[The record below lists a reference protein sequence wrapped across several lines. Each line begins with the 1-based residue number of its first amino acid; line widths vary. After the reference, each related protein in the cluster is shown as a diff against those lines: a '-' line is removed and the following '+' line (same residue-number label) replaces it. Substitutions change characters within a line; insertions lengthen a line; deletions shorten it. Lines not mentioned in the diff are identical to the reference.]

1 MLDLLVYLDELLIK
15 NLNSLA
21 LNGYI
26 DIRTYRRIRD
36 RTIGGNARISDRS
49 SNGLDYKNQK
59 DKISGYKSRHNIC
72 EEHFQD
78 GSERSLGLEGR
89 DFDRNEQEIK
99 KITTVFTLHSDLLTN
114 MYKNNNVKNAINFKS
129 IEDDN
134 IKVGDYIEITGCV
147 QEVSI
152 PLYIDTL
159 IESLNCY
166 GIDFLNAYLDKEKD
180 KVKTLDFG
188 IITRLLEGLKNKI
201 TRNGT
206 TDLVLKNAD
215 TSIVLAINENN
226 FVNNGYN
233 TFDFVQCSC
242 KIFGKVM
249 MIKDDNEKCI
259 SLLRK
264 SSQEEY
270 YEKILESIEPYL
282 NILRSKNIILPKRP
296 KCNITGK
303 MIMILP
309 ISICI

>member
-15 NLNSLA
+15 NLSSLA

-36 RTIGGNARISDRS
+36 RTIGGNVRIGDRS
-49 SNGLDYKNQK
+49 SKGIDYKDQK
-59 DKISGYKSRHNIC
+59 DKISGYKSKHNTC

-78 GSERSLGLEGR
+78 GNERNLGFEGR

-99 KITTVFTLHSDLLTN
+99 KIRTVFTLHNELLTN
-114 MYKNNNVKNAINFKS
+114 MYSNNRVRNLVDMKAIADGDV
-129 IEDDN
+129 E
-134 IKVGDYIEITGCV
+134 VGDYVEISGCV
-147 QEVSI
+147 QEISI

-159 IESLNCY
+159 IESINCY
-166 GIDFLNAYLDKEKD
+166 GVDFLNSFLDKNKLKE
-180 KVKTLDFG
+180 LDFT
-188 IITRLLEGLKNKI
+188 IISRLLVSLKNSISK
-201 TRNGT
+201 NGT
-206 TDLVLKNAD
+206 GDLVLKTGE
-215 TSIVLAINENN
+215 TSLVLAINENN

-233 TFDFVQCSC
+233 SVDFIQCSC

-249 MIKDDNEKCI
+249 MIKEDDNKCI

-270 YEKILESIEPYL
+270 YEKILESIDPYL
-282 NILRSKNIILPKRP
+282 DLLKSKNIILPKKP
-296 KCNITGK
+296 KCDIKGK

>member
-15 NLNSLA
+15 NLSSLA

-36 RTIGGNARISDRS
+36 RTIGGNVRIGDRS
-49 SNGLDYKNQK
+49 SNGVDYKDQK
-59 DKISGYKSRHNIC
+59 DKISGYKSKHNTC

-78 GSERSLGLEGR
+78 GSERNLGFEGR

-99 KITTVFTLHSDLLTN
+99 KIRTVFTLHNELLTN
-114 MYKNNNVKNAINFKS
+114 MYSNNRVRNLVDMKAIANG
-129 IEDDN
+129 DV
-134 IKVGDYIEITGCV
+134 KVGDYVEISGCV
-147 QEVSI
+147 QEISI

-159 IESLNCY
+159 IESINCY
-166 GIDFLNAYLDKEKD
+166 GVDFLNSFLDKNKLKE
-180 KVKTLDFG
+180 LDFT
-188 IITRLLEGLKNKI
+188 IISRLLVSLKNSISK
-201 TRNGT
+201 NGT
-206 TDLVLKNAD
+206 ADLVLKTGE
-215 TSIVLAINENN
+215 TSLVLAINENN

-233 TFDFVQCSC
+233 SVDFIQCSC

-249 MIKDDNEKCI
+249 MIKEDDNKCI

-270 YEKILESIEPYL
+270 YERILESIDPYL
-282 NILRSKNIILPKRP
+282 DVLKSKNIILPKKP
-296 KCNITGK
+296 KCDIKGK

>member
-1 MLDLLVYLDELLIK
+1 VLDLLVYLDELLIK
-15 NLNSLA
+15 NLSSLA

-36 RTIGGNARISDRS
+36 RTIGGNVRIGDRS
-49 SNGLDYKNQK
+49 SNGVDYKDQK
-59 DKISGYKSRHNIC
+59 DKISGYKSKHNTC

-78 GSERSLGLEGR
+78 GSERNLGFEGR

-99 KITTVFTLHSDLLTN
+99 KIRTVFTLHNELLTN
-114 MYKNNNVKNAINFKS
+114 MYSNNRVRNLVDMKAIANG
-129 IEDDN
+129 DV
-134 IKVGDYIEITGCV
+134 KVGDYVEISGCV
-147 QEVSI
+147 QEISI

-159 IESLNCY
+159 IESINCY
-166 GIDFLNAYLDKEKD
+166 GVDFLNSFLDKNKLKE
-180 KVKTLDFG
+180 LDFT
-188 IITRLLEGLKNKI
+188 IISRLLVSLKNSISK
-201 TRNGT
+201 NGT
-206 TDLVLKNAD
+206 ADLVLKTGE
-215 TSIVLAINENN
+215 TSLVLAINENN

-233 TFDFVQCSC
+233 SVDFIQCSC

-249 MIKDDNEKCI
+249 MIKEDDNKCI

-270 YEKILESIEPYL
+270 YERILESIDPYL
-282 NILRSKNIILPKRP
+282 DVLKSKNIILPKKP
-296 KCNITGK
+296 KCDIKGK

>member
-1 MLDLLVYLDELLIK
+1 MLDLLIYLDELLIK

-36 RTIGGNARISDRS
+36 RTVGGNARISDRS
-49 SNGLDYKNQK
+49 SNGLDYKNQR
-59 DKISGYKSRHNIC
+59 DKISGYKSKHNIC
-72 EEHFQD
+72 EEHYQD

-89 DFDRNEQEIK
+89 NFDRNEQEIK

-114 MYKNNNVKNAINFKS
+114 MYSNNTVKDLKNFKS
-129 IEDDN
+129 IEDN
-134 IKVGDYIEITGCV
+134 NLVVGDYVEITGCV
-147 QEVSI
+147 QEISI

-166 GIDFLNAYLDKEKD
+166 GIEFLNSYLNKENNNI
-180 KVKTLDFG
+180 LDFG

-201 TRNGT
+201 SMNGSA
-206 TDLVLKNAD
+206 DLVLKTGD
-215 TSIVLAINENN
+215 TSLVLSINENN

-233 TFDFVQCSC
+233 TFDFVQCTC

-249 MIKDDNEKCI
+249 MIKENNEKCI

-282 NILRSKNIILPKRP
+282 NVLRSKNIILPKRP

>member
-1 MLDLLVYLDELLIK
+1 MLDLLIYLDELLIR
-15 NLNSLA
+15 NLNSLT

-36 RTIGGNARISDRS
+36 RTVGGNARISDRN
-49 SNGLDYKNQK
+49 SNGLDYKNQR
-59 DKISGYKSRHNIC
+59 DKISGYKSKHNTC
-72 EEHFQD
+72 EEHYQD
-78 GSERSLGLEGR
+78 GSERSLGFEGR

-99 KITTVFTLHSDLLTN
+99 KISTVFTLHNDLLTN
-114 MYKNNNVKNAINFKS
+114 MRSKNNIKNAIDFKS
-129 IEDDN
+129 FKEHDL
-134 IKVGDYIEITGCV
+134 KVGDYIEISGCV
-147 QEVSI
+147 QEISI

-159 IESLNCY
+159 IESINCY
-166 GIDFLNAYLDKEKD
+166 GVDFLNSYLDKEKNNG
-180 KVKTLDFG
+180 LDFG
-188 IITRLLEGLKNKI
+188 IIARLLEGLRSKI

-206 TDLVLKNAD
+206 TDLVVKTGD
-215 TSIVLAINENN
+215 TSIVLAINEKN

-249 MIKDDNEKCI
+249 MIKENNDKCI

-270 YEKILESIEPYL
+270 YEKILKSIDPYL
-282 NILRSKNIILPKRP
+282 DILRSKNIILPKKP

>member
-15 NLNSLA
+15 NLNSVA

-26 DIRTYRRIRD
+26 DIRTFRRIRD
-36 RTIGGNARISDRS
+36 RTVGGNARISDRS
-49 SNGLDYKNQK
+49 SNGLDYKNQR
-59 DKISGYKSRHNIC
+59 DKISGYKSKHNTC

-78 GSERSLGLEGR
+78 GSERILGLEGR

-99 KITTVFTLHSDLLTN
+99 KITTVFTLHSDLLSN
-114 MYKNNNVKNAINFKS
+114 MYKNNNVKNVTNFKS
-129 IEDDN
+129 VEDDN

-147 QEVSI
+147 QEISI

-166 GIDFLNAYLDKEKD
+166 GIDFLNSYIDKEK
-180 KVKTLDFG
+180 LNGLNFG

-201 TRNGT
+201 TSNGT
-206 TDLVLKNAD
+206 TDLVVKTAD
-215 TSIVLAINENN
+215 TSLVLAINENN

-249 MIKDDNEKCI
+249 MIKEDNDKCI

-270 YEKILESIEPYL
+270 YEKILQTRTSLGTVSYGNFL
-282 NILRSKNIILPKRP
+282 YS
-296 KCNITGK
+296 
-303 MIMILP
+303 
-309 ISICI
+309 